1 MPQRQVAGEEQS
13 GYDKLPVVFWTRRLR
28 RRVRL
33 AALLQPPEPE
43 QRQREEHA
51 IKRGRAGANLAEADE
66 YRRERDSYR
75 ASQQGDKRETGFFL
89 HRQLVTWV
97 WPAGQ
102 SFG

>member
-13 GYDKLPVVFWTRRLR
+13 GNDKLPVVFWTRGLR

-33 AALLQPPEPE
+33 MAFLQPPEPE
-43 QRQREEHA
+43 HRQREEHA
-51 IKRGRAGANLAEADE
+51 IKRGRAGADLAEADE
-66 YRRERDSYR
+66 NRRESDSYS
-75 ASQQGDKRETGFFL
+75 ASQQGDKRWTGFFL
-89 HRQLVTWV
+89 HRRFVTWL